1 MPYSMWVT
9 SWWLSFCSPPTSSP
23 SRISSVRKSRAG
35 NRVALY
41 FLGIHNELSS
51 SSVCSRAHKCS
62 NKGGHVC
69 CAPQPDDLATS
80 GETPLTPL
88 LRPDAR
94 LFVKPKQIVPS
105 YFNWGHPKIPSVQ
118 RVQLWGLANILNRT
132 LQNNTQGVRWKPW
145 QASKDCSSNQ
155 NKEKSPTKIGSKL
168 VGVEITANS
177 RISAVFRTFEAVDGL
192 KSSNL

>member
-1 MPYSMWVT
+1 MWVT

-51 SSVCSRAHKCS
+51 SSVYSRPRKCS

-94 LFVKPKQIVPS
+94 LFIKPKQILVVPYLSS
-105 YFNWGHPKIPSVQ
+105 YFNWGHPKNPSFQ
-118 RVQLWGLANILNRT
+118 RVQLWGLSTILNRT
-132 LQNNTQGVRWKPW
+132 LQNNTQGVWWKPW
-145 QASKDCSSNQ
+145 QASRNRSSNQ
-155 NKEKSPTKIGSKL
+155 NKEISPTKTQNLLCRDYSK
-168 VGVEITANS
+168 
-177 RISAVFRTFEAVDGL
+177 
-192 KSSNL
+192 